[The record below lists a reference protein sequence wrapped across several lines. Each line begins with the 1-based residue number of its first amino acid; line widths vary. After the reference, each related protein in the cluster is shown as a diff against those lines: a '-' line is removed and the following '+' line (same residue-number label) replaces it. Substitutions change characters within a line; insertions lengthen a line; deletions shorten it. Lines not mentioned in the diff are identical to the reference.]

1 MSFVQKSSKTKKS
14 KQQSSI
20 DFSNDIKKLERKIT
34 ELQHKKESPKF
45 IQQFSQFERIVENL
59 QNKINRLEQKNKHY
73 SDATRELENS
83 VKEMKKLKPTSSNSN
98 EVRILNNVIN
108 EDLNKMKIKIEKNED
123 ILKKILFN

>member
-34 ELQHKKESPKF
+34 ELQKKESPKF

-59 QNKINRLEQKNKHY
+59 QNKINRLEQKNKQ
-73 SDATRELENS
+73 LESS
-83 VKEMKKLKPTSSNSN
+83 VKEMKKPTSSNSN

>member
-1 MSFVQKSSKTKKS
+1 MSFVQKSNKTKKS

-34 ELQHKKESPKF
+34 ELQKKESPKF

>member
-1 MSFVQKSSKTKKS
+1 MSFVQKSNKTKKS

-34 ELQHKKESPKF
+34 ELQKKESPKF

-59 QNKINRLEQKNKHY
+59 QNKINRLEQKNKQ
-73 SDATRELENS
+73 LESS
-83 VKEMKKLKPTSSNSN
+83 VKEMKKIKPTSSNSN
-98 EVRILNNVIN
+98 EVKILNNVIN
-108 EDLNKMKIKIEKNED
+108 NDLNKMKIKIEKNED